1 LSAGES
7 ATFSTELVGGEHAG
21 KTADVTVTVNSVRAK
36 EVPDLDDEFA
46 QTASEF
52 DTLDEL
58 RADIRDRLQ
67 RVRLLEQGTSARDKV
82 LEELLARTDV
92 PLPESLVE
100 AEVDWRRE
108 NMSQQLQSI
117 GMSLDDY
124 LATEERSTEDFD
136 AELTKSATDAVKAQF
151 ILDAIAR
158 KEEIGVNE
166 AELTE
171 HIVRRSQSA
180 RMDPQEYA
188 NQIAQAGQLGALFSE
203 VVRGKALA
211 LVLESAKVTDA
222 SGNAVDLSRLEA
234 DDVEGDVAGAVEGG
248 TDEDD
253 ATDAADAPTGDETAT
268 EAAVESTD
276 EGAGEPAADGEDR
289 G

>member
-1 LSAGES
+1 
-7 ATFSTELVGGEHAG
+7 
-21 KTADVTVTVNSVRAK
+21 
-36 EVPDLDDEFA
+36 
-46 QTASEF
+46 
-52 DTLDEL
+52 
-58 RADIRDRLQ
+58 LQ

-158 KEEIGVNE
+158 KEQIGVNE

-211 LVLESAKVTDA
+211 LVLENAKVTDA
-222 SGNAVDLSRLEA
+222 SGNPVDLSRLEA
-234 DDVEGDVAGAVEGG
+234 ADVEGGAEDGADD
-248 TDEDD
+248 DE
-253 ATDAADAPTGDETAT
+253 ATDAADAATGDETAT
-268 EAAVESTD
+268 EAAVESPD
-276 EGAGEPAADGEDR
+276 EGAGEPAADGGEDR